1 MAYLLGIDIG
11 TSTTKAVLFDTNLS
25 QTVAISSGHEYPIH
39 KPQSNYAE
47 QNPDDWWQAT
57 IAAVRDVMQ
66 QLGAVDIAGIGFS
79 GQMHGTVLLNADK
92 QVIHPAIIWAD
103 QRSSA
108 EVTALLEPFADDEFA
123 NITGTHPAVGFM
135 GATLLWLKTH
145 RPDIFADTKY
155 VILPKDY
162 VRLQMTGQVH
172 SEPSDAASTAL
183 FDIRASQWSRQIIE
197 KVGLPYDI
205 FPPILASAD
214 VVGELTAAA
223 AHQLGLKASI
233 PIVTGCADQPAQAL
247 GNGLIA
253 TGQASVTIG
262 SGGQV
267 FVPLETAK
275 QTDSRLHIFNH
286 AIPNRWYIM
295 GAILS
300 AGLSLRWLRDVT
312 GLQDNKDAY
321 PIFSREAAKVDAG
334 ADGLLFLPYLTGERT
349 PHMNPHAK
357 GVFFGLSYHHQRG
370 HLARAVMEGVA
381 FALRQTLQISLELGG
396 QVERVIASGGGL
408 ESDVWRQIVA
418 DILGLPLHQSILTEQ
433 AGIGAALLAGVGV
446 GIYPNFEAACR
457 PLMNYGRI
465 SEPNSEHQALY
476 QARYEQFLRLY
487 PLLQSEMEY
496 YEKR

>member
-11 TSTTKAVLFDTNLS
+11 TSTTKAVVFDS
-25 QTVAISSGHEYPIH
+25 DSAKTVAVSSGHEYPIH
-39 KPQSNYAE
+39 KRQANYAE

-66 QLGAVDIAGIGFS
+66 QLGTVELAGIGFS

-103 QRSSA
+103 QRSSI
-108 EVTALLEPFADDEFA
+108 EVAALLEPFADGEFA
-123 NITGTHPAVGFM
+123 NITGTNPAVGFM

-145 RPDIFADTKY
+145 HPTLLNDTKY
-155 VILPKDY
+155 AILPKDY
-162 VRLQMTGQVH
+162 VRLQMTGQIH
-172 SEPSDAASTAL
+172 SEPSDAASSAL
-183 FDIRASQWSRQIIE
+183 FDIRTSQWSRHIIE

-205 FPPILASAD
+205 FPPLLSSAD
-214 VVGELTAAA
+214 VVGELTSEAA
-223 AHQLGLKASI
+223 QQFGLKAGI
-233 PIVTGCADQPAQAL
+233 PVVAGCADQPAQAL

-267 FVPLETAK
+267 FVPLSKVT

-286 AIPNRWYIM
+286 AVPNHWYIL
-295 GAILS
+295 GAVLS

-312 GLQDNKDAY
+312 GLQDNTDAY
-321 PIFSREAAKVDAG
+321 AILSREAAEVDAG
-334 ADGLLFLPYLTGERT
+334 ADGLLFLPYLAGERT

-357 GVFFGLSYHHQRG
+357 GVFFGLSYHHERG

-396 QVERVIASGGGL
+396 QVDRVIASGGGL
-408 ESDVWRQIVA
+408 ESAVWRQIVA
-418 DILGLPLHQSILTEQ
+418 DVFGLPLHQSILTEQ
-433 AGIGAALLAGVGV
+433 AGIGAALLAGVGT
-446 GIYPNFEAACR
+446 GIYANFEAACR
-457 PLMNYGRI
+457 PLMTYGRV
-465 SEPNSEHQALY
+465 SQPNTGHQALY
-476 QARYEQFLRLY
+476 QTRYEQFLRLY